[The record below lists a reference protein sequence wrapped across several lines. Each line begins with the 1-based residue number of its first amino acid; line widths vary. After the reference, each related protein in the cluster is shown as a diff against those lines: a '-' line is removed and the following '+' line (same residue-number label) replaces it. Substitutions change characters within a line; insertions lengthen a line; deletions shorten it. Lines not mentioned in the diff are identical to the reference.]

1 MRLHYLVKFKIRVF
15 MTILML
21 FIDLTEINISD
32 HELGKHYLHMIAELN
47 KMVFSAASYLR
58 QDWAEAQRGRQ
69 GRRSV
74 APKAEN
80 ARSR

>member
-1 MRLHYLVKFKIRVF
+1 MK
-15 MTILML
+15 ILML

-58 QDWAEAQRGRQ
+58 QD
-69 GRRSV
+69 
-74 APKAEN
+74 
-80 ARSR
+80 